1 MSGTSADGID
11 ACLVK
16 IDNTNPQ
23 DPASRGKNLKVKPL
37 GCKTYKFPQKVQQ
50 KIIQISDPSYQNLDE
65 VIRLNMVL
73 GEYFAHAVFSVAKAF
88 GYEINEIDLIGS
100 HGQTVRHLP
109 DWEKRYGKKVRATL
123 QIGEPAVIASKTGK
137 ITVGDFR
144 TSDIACGGQG
154 APLTP
159 YIHHLLFGHKRVS
172 RMVVNIGGIA
182 NVTVLPKQGQAD
194 DIFAFD
200 SGPGNMIVDN
210 LAKKIYRKNF
220 DKDGKIASSGRVN
233 FDLLNRLK
241 KNRYFTKKPPKSC
254 GRENFGEEF
263 VSNILNWGRKFKLNP
278 EDIIATASE
287 LSVWSIFDAY
297 QKFVNPR
304 IKLIQK
310 QKISLHPPHPRLWR
324 DFQPNPLPQG
334 ERGLHKFPPPLM
346 GGGKGEG
353 DYVNLFNSFVINQVL
368 LSGGGVHNT
377 YFLKRLKLLF
387 DPIKIISVQELN
399 VDPDFLEAI
408 SFAILANQTIEGK
421 PISFKR
427 TTGAKKLGVLGKIC
441 LP

>member
-1 MSGTSADGID
+1 MVELYSLVKKKNRLVVGLMSGTSADGID
-11 ACLVK
+11 ACLVR
-16 IDNTNPQ
+16 IENTK
-23 DPASRGKNLKVKPL
+23 RNLKAEPL
-37 GCKTYKFPQKVQQ
+37 GCKTYKFPQELQQ
-50 KIIQISDPSYQNLDE
+50 KIIQISDPTYQNLDE
-65 VIRLNMVL
+65 ILRFNMVL
-73 GEYFAHAVFSVAKAF
+73 GEYFAKAVFSVAKAF

-109 DWEKRYGKKVRATL
+109 DWEKKFSREIRATL
-123 QIGEPAVIASKTGK
+123 QIGEPSVIASKTGV

-144 TSDIACGGQG
+144 TSDMAHEGQG

-159 YIHHLLFGHKRVS
+159 YVHYLLFGDKRIS

-182 NVTVLPKQGQAD
+182 NVTVLPKRGKAD

-210 LAKKIYRKNF
+210 LTKKSFNRNF
-220 DKDGKIASSGRVN
+220 DKHGKIASSGKVN

-241 KNRYFTKKPPKSC
+241 KNNYFSKKPPKSC

-263 VSNILNWGRKFKLNP
+263 VSKILNWAKKLRMKP
-278 EDIIATASE
+278 EDIINTVSE

-297 QKFVNPR
+297 EKFVKPK
-304 IKLIQK
+304 IKLNQI
-310 QKISLHPPHPRLWR
+310 LLC
-324 DFQPNPLPQG
+324 
-334 ERGLHKFPPPLM
+334 
-346 GGGKGEG
+346 GGGA
-353 DYVNLFNSFVINQVL
+353 
-368 LSGGGVHNT
+368 HNK

-387 DPIKIISVQELN
+387 HPIKVISVQELG

-421 PISFKR
+421 PVSFKK
-427 TTGAKKLGVLGKIC
+427 TTGAKKSGVLGKIC

>member
-16 IDNTNPQ
+16 IDNTK
-23 DPASRGKNLKVKPL
+23 KNLKAKPC
-37 GCKTYKFPQKVQQ
+37 GCKTYRFPQKLQQ
-50 KIIQISDPSYQNLDE
+50 KIIQLSDPSYQNLDE

-88 GYEINEIDLIGS
+88 GYETSEIDLIGS

-109 DWEKRYGKKVRATL
+109 EWKKKFGKKVRATF

-137 ITVGDFR
+137 VTVGDFR
-144 TSDIACGGQG
+144 ESDMARGGQG

-159 YIHHLLFGHKRVS
+159 YIHYLLFRDKRNS

-182 NVTVLPKQGQAD
+182 NVTVLPKQGKVD

-210 LAKKIYRKNF
+210 LMKKIYGKNL
-220 DKDGKIASSGRVN
+220 DKDGKIASSGKVN
-233 FDLLNRLK
+233 FDLLSRLK
-241 KNRYFTKKPPKSC
+241 KNKYFGKRPPKSC

-263 VSNILNWGRKFKLNP
+263 VSKILNWAKKLRMKP
-278 EDIIATASE
+278 EDIITTASE
-287 LSVWSIFDAY
+287 FSVWSIFDAY
-297 QKFVNPR
+297 ERFVKPK
-304 IKLIQK
+304 IKL
-310 QKISLHPPHPRLWR
+310 
-324 DFQPNPLPQG
+324 
-334 ERGLHKFPPPLM
+334 
-346 GGGKGEG
+346 
-353 DYVNLFNSFVINQVL
+353 NQVL
-368 LSGGGVHNT
+368 LSGGGVHNK

-387 DPIKIISVQELN
+387 HPIEVMSVQELG

-421 PISFKR
+421 KVSFKK
-427 TTGAKKLGVLGKIC
+427 TTGAKKPGVLGKIC